1 MTTTLV
7 LDFASESHLL
17 ETLRAGDDRAF
28 EHLVR
33 EHAPRL
39 LCVVRRIVGND
50 HDAQEALQ
58 EALLSAF
65 RHVRA
70 FEGGSKLGTWLHRI
84 AVNAALMHVRARDR
98 RKAGS
103 IEDLLPSFDE
113 HGHFAEPVSA
123 WTGAESAALE
133 REETAAIVRAAIDR
147 LPTNYRTILVL
158 RDLEE
163 LSTEQAAKRL
173 GISTDA
179 AKVRLHR
186 ARQALRTLLE
196 ERFAD
201 V

>member
-1 MTTTLV
+1 MTPTLAH
-7 LDFASESHLL
+7 DIASETDLIDA
-17 ETLRAGDDRAF
+17 LRADDADAF

-33 EHAPRL
+33 EHSPRL

-65 RHVRA
+65 RHVRE
-70 FEGGSKLGTWLHRI
+70 FEGSARLGTWLHRI

-113 HGHFAEPVSA
+113 HGHFAEPVPA
-123 WTGAESAALE
+123 WSGAESAAME
-133 REETAAIVRAAIDR
+133 REETAAIVRAAIDH

-158 RDLEE
+158 RDLED
-163 LSTEQAAKRL
+163 LSTEAAAKRL

-196 ERFAD
+196 ERFAGA
-201 V
+201 